1 MSTESTYV
9 YIPNLVGRQMLRIPV
24 VALDDEAEVEQVQVP
39 DTPSAL
45 ILDTN
50 AVKSASKCIRRDD
63 SPSVGE
69 QSEHDC
75 TIVNKKGCQTEDEVR
90 KDESSRDETIHHP
103 TSK

>member
-50 AVKSASKCIRRDD
+50 AVKSASIRRDD
-63 SPSVGE
+63 SPSVSVE
-69 QSEHDC
+69 SVSES
-75 TIVNKKGCQTEDEVR
+75 E
-90 KDESSRDETIHHP
+90 
-103 TSK
+103 